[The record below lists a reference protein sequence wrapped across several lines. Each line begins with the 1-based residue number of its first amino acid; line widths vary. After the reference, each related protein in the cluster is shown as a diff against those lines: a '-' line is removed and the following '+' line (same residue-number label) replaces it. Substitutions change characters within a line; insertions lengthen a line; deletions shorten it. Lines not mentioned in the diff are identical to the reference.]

1 MADQASTTANQGNG
15 DGEDDGQQANDSQ
28 QQDNG
33 QQQQDEAKFSQADVD
48 RIVRE
53 RLARERAPKPG
64 PGPHKV
70 ETRSDDPSAEILQ
83 RLQAAEQ
90 RAAEAEAHSIRSELA
105 GSKGVPLDVLAG
117 PESAEREAL
126 DSWADKLIAW
136 RDEAVQQAS
145 PGGPRSSLLNKS
157 GETAVKGT
165 TGDAFADF
173 FTNYA

>member
-1 MADQASTTANQGNG
+1 MADQASTTANQG
-15 DGEDDGQQANDSQ
+15 EDEGQQANDSQ
-28 QQDNG
+28 QQQDNGG
-33 QQQQDEAKFSQADVD
+33 QQQQGEAKFSQADVD

-70 ETRSDDPSAEILQ
+70 EANGDDPSAEILQ

-136 RDEAVQQAS
+136 RDEAVQQAA

-157 GETAVKGT
+157 GENTVKGT

-173 FTNYA
+173 FTNHA